1 MNATDYTGMFLWEVR
16 EALYLEGITE
26 YNVVVTGPPRLS
38 DRTVDNN
45 LRVILIYPDK
55 SPVMVL
61 VCRT

>member
-16 EALYLEGITE
+16 EALYREGITE